1 MTSTPVKDVSSLLN
15 FVGNQGA
22 AASGIKAG
30 GSGDFGSVM
39 SRASYQ
45 DENSSS
51 QKQLKSDK
59 DTGLSE
65 NRVSQSTRQSS
76 KRKEVLNADRGES
89 TVRTEEVTD
98 GKEQAVSEAGSE
110 MLKEIAEEL
119 GVGEEEVV
127 DAMEELGFGMTA
139 LLDADNLTKLILV
152 LSGEENPLALLTDES
167 LYGKVQNLL
176 QSLDEISRGLMEE
189 FSMGPEELEQVLAT
203 VNAEEI
209 SENEAA
215 ESGFELPVPETGKEQ
230 ELEQQQPKIT
240 VTVEEGTQS
249 VKLTADENGNAVSVE
264 EVTPK
269 EESKDQGSSKGRD
282 NPENSKSEQE
292 FERTNFSVES
302 LFKTQTQNTEAV
314 FEQLQTAAET
324 ANSSQEIM
332 DQILDYMKIQLKPEM
347 DQLEMQLHPES
358 LGTLRVQITAKSGE
372 VTAQFQVQNESVKAA
387 IENQIGVLKDTLRE
401 QGVKVEAVEVTV
413 ESHAFESNLWQG
425 KEREDGSS
433 YQGNRKSPRRI
444 NLNALD
450 ESFEKE
456 ADEGDLL
463 AAEMM
468 KANGGTV
475 DYTA

>member
-1 MTSTPVKDVSSLLN
+1 
-15 FVGNQGA
+15 
-22 AASGIKAG
+22 
-30 GSGDFGSVM
+30 
-39 SRASYQ
+39 
-45 DENSSS
+45 
-51 QKQLKSDK
+51 
-59 DTGLSE
+59 
-65 NRVSQSTRQSS
+65 
-76 KRKEVLNADRGES
+76 
-89 TVRTEEVTD
+89 
-98 GKEQAVSEAGSE
+98 
-110 MLKEIAEEL
+110 
-119 GVGEEEVV
+119 
-127 DAMEELGFGMTA
+127 
-139 LLDADNLTKLILV
+139 
-152 LSGEENPLALLTDES
+152 
-167 LYGKVQNLL
+167 
-176 QSLDEISRGLMEE
+176 EE
-189 FSMGPEELEQVLAT
+189 FSMDPEELEQVLAT
-203 VNAEEI
+203 VSAEEI
-209 SENEAA
+209 SENKAA

-230 ELEQQQPKIT
+230 QQEQQQQQKIT
-240 VTVEEGTQS
+240 VTVEESTQS
-249 VKLTADENGNAVSVE
+249 VKLTADENGNVVSTK

-269 EESKDQGSSKGRD
+269 EETKDQGSSKERE
-282 NPENSKSEQE
+282 NPENGKSGQG
-292 FERTNFSVES
+292 FENTNFSVES
-302 LFKTQTQNTEAV
+302 LFKNQTQSTEAV
-314 FEQLQTAAET
+314 FEQIQTSAEA

-425 KEREDGSS
+425 KERDDGSS

>member
-89 TVRTEEVTD
+89 TVKTEEVTD

-139 LLDADNLTKLILV
+139 LLDGDNLTKLVLV
-152 LSGEENPLALLTDES
+152 LSGEENSLALLTDES

-176 QSLDEISRGLMEE
+176 QSLDEISRGLME
-189 FSMGPEELEQVLAT
+189 
-203 VNAEEI
+203 
-209 SENEAA
+209 
-215 ESGFELPVPETGKEQ
+215 
-230 ELEQQQPKIT
+230 
-240 VTVEEGTQS
+240 
-249 VKLTADENGNAVSVE
+249 
-264 EVTPK
+264 
-269 EESKDQGSSKGRD
+269 
-282 NPENSKSEQE
+282 
-292 FERTNFSVES
+292 
-302 LFKTQTQNTEAV
+302 
-314 FEQLQTAAET
+314 
-324 ANSSQEIM
+324 
-332 DQILDYMKIQLKPEM
+332 
-347 DQLEMQLHPES
+347 
-358 LGTLRVQITAKSGE
+358 
-372 VTAQFQVQNESVKAA
+372 
-387 IENQIGVLKDTLRE
+387 
-401 QGVKVEAVEVTV
+401 
-413 ESHAFESNLWQG
+413 
-425 KEREDGSS
+425 
-433 YQGNRKSPRRI
+433 
-444 NLNALD
+444 
-450 ESFEKE
+450 
-456 ADEGDLL
+456 
-463 AAEMM
+463 
-468 KANGGTV
+468 
-475 DYTA
+475 